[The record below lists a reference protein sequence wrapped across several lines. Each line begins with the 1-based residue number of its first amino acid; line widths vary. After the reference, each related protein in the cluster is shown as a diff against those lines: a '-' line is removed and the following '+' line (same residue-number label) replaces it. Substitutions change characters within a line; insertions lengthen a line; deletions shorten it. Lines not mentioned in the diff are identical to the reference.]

1 MKKFE
6 EPIIAII
13 KFMNSDIITTSY
25 IGSGGTT
32 GDIIIGSDEDLPDE
46 STVY

>member
-1 MKKFE
+1 MKKLE
-6 EPIIAII
+6 EPIIEIV

-25 IGSGGTT
+25 IGGPTI
-32 GDIIIGSDEDLPDE
+32 GDLEDEELPDE

>member
-6 EPIIAII
+6 EPIIEII

-25 IGSGGTT
+25 TGGGGTT
-32 GDIIIGSDEDLPDE
+32 GDITIGSDEELPDE

>member
-6 EPIIAII
+6 EPIIEII
-13 KFMNSDIITTSY
+13 KVINSDVITTSY
-25 IGSGGTT
+25 TGGPTIG
-32 GDIIIGSDEDLPDE
+32 DLEDEELSDE

>member
-1 MKKFE
+1 MMKKFE
-6 EPIIAII
+6 EPIIEIV

-25 IGSGGTT
+25 TGGPTIG
-32 GDIIIGSDEDLPDE
+32 DLEDEELPDE

>member
-6 EPIIAII
+6 EPVIEIV

-25 IGSGGTT
+25 TGGPTIGDLEDEIS
-32 GDIIIGSDEDLPDE
+32 SDENAI
-46 STVY
+46 Y